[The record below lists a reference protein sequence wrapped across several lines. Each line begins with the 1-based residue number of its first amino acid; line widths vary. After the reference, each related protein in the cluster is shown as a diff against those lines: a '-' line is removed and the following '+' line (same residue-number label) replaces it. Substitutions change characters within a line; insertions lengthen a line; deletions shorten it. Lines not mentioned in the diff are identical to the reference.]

1 MSNSKRP
8 GGPGGPRGMRKGPKA
23 KNPMKTLKRIF
34 AIIVKGYPI
43 QCVLVIIGI
52 VVGVLANVYGSLFLQ
67 SLIDDYIT
75 PLVGSSA
82 PDFTPLL
89 KALATMAVI
98 YLVGVVSNYLYNRL
112 MIYISEGSLKKVR
125 DGLFDHMETLAIPYF
140 DTHTHGD
147 LMSIYTNDT
156 DTLRQMISQSIP
168 QLLSSAITIVS
179 VFASMVYLSPIL
191 TLMIVAMVFV
201 MTNVIKKIGGQSGRY
216 FMAQQQD
223 LGKVNGYIEEM
234 MDGQK
239 VVKVF
244 CHEEEAK
251 AKFKELNDKL
261 FDSASNANVYAN
273 VLMPVMGNIGNINYV
288 LTTIVGSLLAIGGIG
303 GLTLGGLASF
313 LQLTRS
319 FNQPIT
325 QIAQQFNSIIMA
337 LAGAERIFNLMDE
350 PSEQDGGYVTLVNA
364 RYEGDKLVEVPERT
378 GIWAWKH
385 PHHDGTITYT
395 ELKGDVVMDG
405 VDFGYT
411 PEKTVLH
418 DIKLYAKPGQ
428 KVAFVGATGAG
439 KTTITNLINRFYDIQ
454 DGKIRYDG
462 ININKIKKQDLRRS
476 LGMVLQ
482 DSHLFTGTV
491 ADNIRYGK
499 LDATDSEVKGAA
511 MLAGADS
518 FIRHLPQGYDTML
531 TGDGG
536 NLSQGQRQLLTIARA
551 AIADPPVLILDEATS
566 SIDTRTEAIVQRGM
580 DSLMQGRT
588 VFVIAHRLSTV
599 QNSDV
604 IMVLEQG
611 RIIERGNHEELIA
624 QKGKYYQLYT
634 GCLLYTSDAADILRV

>member
-98 YLVGVVSNYLYNRL
+98 YLVGVVSNYMYNRL

-511 MLAGADS
+511 ILAGADS

-634 GCLLYTSDAADILRV
+634 GAFELS

>member
-1 MSNSKRP
+1 
-8 GGPGGPRGMRKGPKA
+8 MRKGPKA

-98 YLVGVVSNYLYNRL
+98 YLVGVVSNYMYNRL

-191 TLMIVAMVFV
+191 TLMIIAMVFV
-201 MTNVIKKIGGQSGRY
+201 MINVIKKIGGQSGRY

-273 VLMPVMGNIGNINYV
+273 VLMPIMGNIGNINYV

-319 FNQPIT
+319 FNQPIA

-499 LDATDSEVKGAA
+499 LEATDSEVKGAA

-580 DSLMQGRT
+580 DSLMEGRT

-634 GCLLYTSDAADILRV
+634 GAFELS

>member
-1 MSNSKRP
+1 MSNSKRL

-112 MIYISEGSLKKVR
+112 MIHISEGSLKKVR

-216 FMAQQQD
+216 FMEQQQD

-454 DGKIRYDG
+454 AGSITYDG
-462 ININKIKKQDLRRS
+462 IDVRNIRKDDLRRS
-476 LGMVLQ
+476 LGIVLQ
-482 DSHLFTGTV
+482 DTHLFTGTV
-491 ADNIRYGK
+491 MENIRYGR
-499 LDATDSEVKGAA
+499 LDATDEECMEAA
-511 MLAGADS
+511 KIANAHY
-518 FIRHLPQGYDTML
+518 FISHLPQGYDTVL
-531 TGDGG
+531 YSDGA
-536 NLSQGQRQLLTIARA
+536 NLSQGQRQLVAIARA
-551 AIADPPVLILDEATS
+551 AVSRAPVLILDEATS
-566 SIDTRTEAIVQRGM
+566 SVDTRTEKLIGQGL
-580 DSLMQGRT
+580 DGLMAGRT

-599 QNSDV
+599 RNANA

-611 RIIERGNHEELIA
+611 RIIERGDHRELLD
-624 QKGKYYQLYT
+624 QKGKYYQLCHNMIELT
-634 GCLLYTSDAADILRV
+634 